1 VRGRTSRPG
10 RRPAGGG
17 RAEKRRGVRRER
29 KTLASRL
36 SRVSPRAVMLAILVI
51 VFFAFAFGPTM
62 RNLEA
67 TSQLKKKEAELRR
80 QESMT
85 AALEKQVAGARS
97 LMFVETEARRQR
109 LVKPGEVLYLVTS
122 EDEGSKVEYRVKS
135 LQSMDEAWERVRQMI
150 SPPSARGGNGG

>member
-1 VRGRTSRPG
+1 
-10 RRPAGGG
+10 
-17 RAEKRRGVRRER
+17 
-29 KTLASRL
+29 
-36 SRVSPRAVMLAILVI
+36 
-51 VFFAFAFGPTM
+51 M

-67 TSQLKKKEAELRR
+67 TSRLKKKEAELRW

-109 LVKPGEVLYLVTS
+109 LVKRGEVLYLVTS